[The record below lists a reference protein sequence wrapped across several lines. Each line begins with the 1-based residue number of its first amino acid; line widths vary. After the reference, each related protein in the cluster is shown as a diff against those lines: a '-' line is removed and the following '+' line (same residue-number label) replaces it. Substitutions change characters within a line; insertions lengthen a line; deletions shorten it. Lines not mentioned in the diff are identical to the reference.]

1 MNYDKCRIGYVV
13 ANLKRVGPTNQTL
26 NIIRYSG
33 AIDNCVVITLFDE
46 PEDTQ
51 IQEYYQHGIKVLCLH
66 LSHKSILFKGVSLL
80 AEALRNENVQLVHS
94 YGTFPDTIATHACRK
109 VNIEHIITLRNFPM
123 EDMTTRMNRCLG
135 TIGAVVVLH
144 YLKRCKNVI
153 CCSKSIETKMKET
166 YHWNNLYSIQNG
178 VDVTKFAPCDK
189 KQVRRELGVDE
200 RKLVFISTGS
210 MIPRKRIDETVDAF
224 IAGKPSESAELWLLG
239 DGILLEELKAK
250 YAAEKNVKFLGK
262 QSQVARYLS
271 AADVFV
277 SSSESEGMPNS
288 VLEAIACGLPVY
300 LSDIPQHLEVFDN
313 VSGCG
318 VTYPLGKTD
327 MLTALIKDTVP
338 ERVQNMRNKTAKLLT
353 SNLTMESMGKDYA
366 SLYRRVMMQ

>member
-33 AIDNCVVITLFDE
+33 AIENCVVITLFDE

-51 IQEYYQHGIKVLCLH
+51 IQEYYQQGIKVLCLH
-66 LSHKSILFKGVSLL
+66 LSQKTVLIKGVSLL
-80 AEALRNENVQLVHS
+80 TETLRNENVQLVHS
-94 YGTFPDTIATHACRK
+94 YGTFADIAATHACRRL
-109 VNIEHIITLRNFPM
+109 NIEHIITLRNFPM
-123 EDMTTRMNRCLG
+123 EDMTTRMNRLVG
-135 TIGAVVVLH
+135 TIGAMVVLH

-153 CCSKSIETKMKET
+153 CCSRSIETKMKET
-166 YHWNNLYSIQNG
+166 YHWNNLHSIQNG
-178 VDVTKFAPCDK
+178 VDFTKFTSHDK
-189 KQVRRELGVDE
+189 NQVRRELGVDE
-200 RKLVFISTGS
+200 QTLVFISTGS

-224 IAGKPSESAELWLLG
+224 IAGKPSEKAELWLLG
-239 DGILLEELKAK
+239 DGILLDELKAK
-250 YAAEKNVKFLGK
+250 YADEKNVKFLGK

-313 VSGCG
+313 IPGCG
-318 VTYPLGKTD
+318 KAYSLGRRD
-327 MLTALIKDTVP
+327 MMAELFRNTAYDDIQVMHCCAEKISD
-338 ERVQNMRNKTAKLLT
+338 
-353 SNLTMESMGKDYA
+353 SDLTMMKMGGKYA
-366 SLYRRVMMQ
+366 KFYEVISV